1 MYRKPI
7 LMLLVLLTLVTMA
20 CSISVNLPVNQYKI
34 GQTVTDEINVPSPE
48 SSSAMAELTLKF
60 GAGELN
66 LQPGAQGA
74 LVSGTA
80 TYNVSE
86 LKPEITTNSNQVT
99 ISTGHQELRGIP
111 AFGKGNNY
119 KNTWD
124 LKLGDAP
131 MQISIQAGAYKGTME
146 LGGLSVSSLDVS
158 DGASEVKLSFSS
170 PNKAEMS
177 NLKYQTG
184 ASSVSLTGLAN
195 ANFSDMVF
203 KGGAGSYTLDF
214 GGELKRDAT
223 INVDAGL
230 SSVTIIVPK
239 GVSAR
244 VLVDRGLANVD
255 ISGDWEKSGSDYTLT
270 GQGPRLTINVNLGAG
285 NLVLRNN

>member
-7 LMLLVLLTLVTMA
+7 FLILVVLTLVTMA
-20 CSISVNLPVNQYKI
+20 CSVSVDLPVNRIKT
-34 GQTVTDEINVPSPE
+34 GQTVTDEINVPSSD
-48 SSSAMAELTLKF
+48 SSSMTELTFNF

-66 LQPGAQGA
+66 LQPGAEGS
-74 LVSGTA
+74 LVSGVA
-80 TYNVSE
+80 TYNVPE
-86 LKPEITTNSNQVT
+86 LKPEITTNSNQIT

-111 AFGKGNNY
+111 SFGKGNNY

-124 LKLGDAP
+124 LKLGDFP
-131 MQISIQAGAYKGTME
+131 MQLIIKAGAYKGVME
-146 LGGLSVSSLDVS
+146 LGGLSLSSVNVS
-158 DGASEVKLSFSS
+158 DGASDVKLSFSN
-170 PNKAEMS
+170 PNKVEMS
-177 NLKYQTG
+177 NLQYQTG
-184 ASSVSLTGLAN
+184 ASSVELSGLAN

-223 INVDAGL
+223 VNVDAGL
-230 SSVTIIVPK
+230 SSVTIIVPS

-255 ISGDWEKSGSDYTLT
+255 ISGDWEKSGNDYTMN